1 MNQLIYHN
9 KEELVEDL
17 AEFIIKIGNEA
28 IAEMGRF
35 NFVLTGGS
43 SPKTLYQQLSTKYK
57 DQLDWQK
64 VYFFFGDERNVSPTD
79 KDYNGL
85 MAAEMLLNPLNIA
98 DDHIFYVNTNLGP
111 VEAAEAYQTAI
122 TLHFNG
128 ASPAF
133 DIILLGMGDDAHTAS
148 LFPGT
153 DILENTD
160 IGVEAVFVE
169 KLNTYRISMT
179 AALLNNAKNIAFL
192 VFGKS
197 KAEAVKNVIEPE
209 DEDAHRYPAQLI
221 KPYEGNVTW
230 FLDQE
235 AAALLN
241 T

>member
-1 MNQLIYHN
+1 MNQLIYHS

-17 AEFIIKIGNEA
+17 AEFIIKIGTEA
-28 IAEMGRF
+28 IAELGRF

-43 SPKTLYQQLSTKYK
+43 SPKTLYQQLSTKYR

-64 VYFFFGDERNVSPTD
+64 VYFFFGDERNVSATD

-85 MAAEMLLNPLNIA
+85 MAAETLLNPLNIA
-98 DDHIFYVNTNLGP
+98 EDHVFYVNTKLGP
-111 VEAAEAYQTAI
+111 VEAAESYQQAI
-122 TLHFNG
+122 MIHFNG

-133 DIILLGMGDDAHTAS
+133 DLILLGMGDDAHTAS

-179 AALLNNAKNIAFL
+179 AALINNAKNIAFL

-209 DEDAHRYPAQLI
+209 DEDVHLYPAQLI